1 MMQKRMI
8 VFVLGGIT
16 RTEISALQ
24 AMEKEQSSNEFN
36 YLVGSTEVFSSKQ
49 FLDIINDADTFSEP
63 IAVEEIEVIE
73 EEKRRSSV
81 NSIKTDSDFGDY

>member
-1 MMQKRMI
+1 
-8 VFVLGGIT
+8 VLGGIT

-36 YLVGSTEVFSSKQ
+36 YLLGSTEVFSSKQ
-49 FLDIINDADTFSEP
+49 FLDIMNDAEDTFSET